1 TMVALGEG
9 AQRSI
14 QDRLGGLGANVLT
27 VRAGQAFF
35 GGLSRGQARLTAD
48 DAEALAAAPTLAG
61 LAIAPEVESRFQVER
76 GGANAN
82 LSVVGTWPDY
92 FMVQNFRLAAGQLFT
107 QREEQARRRVVVLG
121 ALVGT
126 QLGAGSSAALV
137 GETILI
143 RGLPF
148 EVVGALAEKGSA
160 GFSNPDES
168 LYVPLATARFR
179 LLGNDRVRAI
189 SVQAASRDQMLPVT
203 I

>member
-1 TMVALGEG
+1 
-9 AQRSI
+9 
-14 QDRLGGLGANVLT
+14 
-27 VRAGQAFF
+27 
-35 GGLSRGQARLTAD
+35 
-48 DAEALAAAPTLAG
+48 
-61 LAIAPEVESRFQVER
+61 
-76 GGANAN
+76 
-82 LSVVGTWPDY
+82 
-92 FMVQNFRLAAGQLFT
+92 GQLFT

-203 I
+203 IEIDRVLRREHRIRPGAEADFNVRDQSSLLETIQETSRTMSFLLAGIAAISLLVGGIGIMNIMLVSVTERTKEIGLRMALGARRGDILRQFL